1 MQNAYDNLLTNYK
14 KHANDY
20 PLLEIKD
27 NEDYYDVLNKL
38 LNNFDLLFLKM
49 LEFRGITSKK
59 HGYELKKE
67 VFTYYPF
74 YEERLSMFLSK
85 AGDFKYS
92 VKSILDWYSFYEND
106 YKINY
111 EQRFNEYQKS
121 QAKKEEEIQFDD
133 CLDND
138 DI

>member
-1 MQNAYDNLLTNYK
+1 
-14 KHANDY
+14 
-20 PLLEIKD
+20 
-27 NEDYYDVLNKL
+27 
-38 LNNFDLLFLKM
+38 M

-59 HGYELKKE
+59 HGYKLKKE